1 MQERTELT
9 TVALKYFEKIFT
21 SLLPRSDCDDS
32 EAEKDTGPAEYEEI
46 PEPEE
51 EVEFSVE
58 IIERENTETV
68 VCLYRSR
75 HSVGVDGTFS
85 DFGENL
91 SDLFLQIISRCTA
104 HDVEA
109 IVEKTSTEEKIHEI
123 HLAEDVDQVQ
133 ELTEDEFGD
142 VEVVSSVIFVEIINN
157 HSSLLLRLL
166 LHRV

>member
-1 MQERTELT
+1 MN
-9 TVALKYFEKIFT
+9 
-21 SLLPRSDCDDS
+21 LLPSLYKSYLR
-32 EAEKDTGPAEYEEI
+32 
-46 PEPEE
+46 
-51 EVEFSVE
+51 EFSVE

>member
-1 MQERTELT
+1 MLLNILR
-9 TVALKYFEKIFT
+9 KYFT